1 MNEAAKEIF
10 LRERLTVLMRRI
22 PEEIIPALAEA
33 VLMGGVRILEIT
45 FDPSDAKTNEKTAR
59 IIEKLNASF
68 GEKLLVGAGTVLTPE
83 NVRAASSAGA
93 AFCYSPNTD
102 PEIVK
107 LTKEA
112 GMLSIPG
119 AFTPSEIMQAH
130 RAGADFVKLFPITK
144 NDIGYLKNVTSPLSH
159 IPFICTGGVDPETIP
174 LFFEA
179 GAAGVG
185 TGASIFR
192 PDLVRTLD
200 LPAVTALAAA
210 HVAAVRAAR
219 G

>member
-1 MNEAAKEIF
+1 M
-10 LRERLTVLMRRI
+10 REDIIRKIDQEKLIAIVRGIAPEKCVRFADAIYEGGFRLM
-22 PEEIIPALAEA
+22 
-33 VLMGGVRILEIT
+33 EIT
-45 FDPSDAKTNEKTAR
+45 FNLKDPSSWQQTADAIKACCDKYEGR
-59 IIEKLNASF
+59 MDF
-68 GEKLLVGAGTVLTPE
+68 GAGTVVSTELAE
-83 NVRAASSAGA
+83 MAAAGGA
-93 AFCYSPNTD
+93 KFIVSPDTNPAVIKRTV
-102 PEIVK
+102 E
-107 LTKEA
+107 L
-112 GMLSIPG
+112 GMVSLPG
-119 AFTPSEIMQAH
+119 ALTPSEVLTAH
-130 RAGADFVKLFPITK
+130 FAGADFVKLFPITK

-179 GAAGVG
+179 GVSGVG

-200 LPAVTALAAA
+200 LPAVTALAQR